1 MSEAAATGDEARHRF
16 HPLLVASVGLIASV
30 AYIFFAATT
39 DASAFS
45 FFWDGVVFHIPVVVG
60 LIPTYLA
67 WRRFPRGGAGW
78 ILMAVAYVLW
88 GIGSVYWKAVQQ
100 PGHDAGAFKGLDAIR
115 LILYPIAT
123 AGLFILGR
131 RRLQERS
138 QSAEVA
144 RQVSGTEGQRPIW
157 EAIAVSLATLAL
169 SITVLNNVQSLRAAA
184 DRSWTNV
191 AYPIGDALLLTV
203 SIATMSRR
211 RWHISLRW
219 WGLLA
224 ALLARFVANLIY
236 LNASA
241 DGFEGTRAA
250 VDVVF
255 PLTVMAV
262 AFCPFLP
269 SRRWMPLGWVVPRLA
284 IQSILTLVAAG
295 AVVVMRPPWPPL
307 VLALAAVCV
316 VGFVSVRSAR
326 HEGQLESG
334 LHEATTDSVTG
345 LLVRSAVL
353 GYVRGERGK
362 PLALV
367 VIDLVGFR
375 RINEE
380 LGRDAGDEILRS
392 IGESLQSTFASAVV
406 GRLSGDE
413 FIVAFPGVHD
423 VNQLCV
429 SIQKVV
435 AASRDIDGEVDLQ
448 FAAWCGGVSVPA
460 GWTGEPLD
468 LLRSADAA
476 LVDAR
481 NTTTAGYR
489 VFDDDLDSLDRDRR
503 AFIASLRAP
512 ASPKGL
518 LFYLQPKVNLV
529 EGSIV
534 GAEALARWAHPERG
548 LLTPDKFLP
557 TMTSIDKREL
567 TRHVVALMVAEA
579 VEWREHGRR
588 LDVAVNVTASDLVA
602 RGFSGEFLRSLDAQ
616 KLDPGQFTVELTE
629 EELIQDWQR
638 GAKTI
643 EVLRRFGVR
652 VSIDDFGTGYSSL
665 AVLHRLPFDEIKL
678 DREFLGTSATS
689 QGTSPVLSAA
699 IAVASS
705 MGVSVIA
712 EGIETPGQRDELVDL
727 GCVYGQGYFF
737 ARPMPV
743 DEFRTFTL
751 GPESV
756 RV

>member
-1 MSEAAATGDEARHRF
+1 MSEADPATPAAHSTYHGHIAVI
-16 HPLLVASVGLIASV
+16 LGVVASIAYAV
-30 AYIFFAATT
+30 FATT
-39 DASAFS
+39 TEDARFS
-45 FFWDGVVFHIPVVVG
+45 LAWDGIVFHIPVVAGVVA
-60 LIPTYLA
+60 LHLS
-67 WRRFPRGGAGW
+67 WRKFPRGGRGW
-78 ILMAVAYVLW
+78 SLLAVAYVLW

-100 PGHDAGAFKGLDAIR
+100 PGNETAAFKGLDGFR
-115 LILYPIAT
+115 LILYPLAA
-123 AGLFILGR
+123 AGLFVLGR
-131 RRLQERS
+131 RR
-138 QSAEVA
+138 QSARSRSATVA
-144 RQVSGTEGQRPIW
+144 RHIAGTDGRRPIW
-157 EAIAVSLATLAL
+157 EAIGASCAALAL
-169 SITVLNNVQSLRAAA
+169 SLAVLDNLQPISGVA

-191 AYPIGDALLLTV
+191 AYPIGDALLLTI

-236 LNASA
+236 LDASA
-241 DGFEGTRAA
+241 DGFEGTRAS

-255 PLTVMAV
+255 PLTAMAV

-269 SRRWMPLGWVVPRLA
+269 ERRWMPRHWVMARLA
-284 IQSILTLVAAG
+284 IQSILTLAAAS
-295 AVVVMRPPWPPL
+295 AVVLMRPPWAPL
-307 VLALAAVCV
+307 LLALVAVCV
-316 VGFVSVRSAR
+316 VGIVSVRSAR
-326 HEGQLESG
+326 REGQLESG
-334 LHEATTDSVTG
+334 LLEATADPVTG

-353 GYVRGERGK
+353 GYMRGEVGK
-362 PLALV
+362 PMALV

-392 IGESLQSTFASAVV
+392 IGGSLQLNFSDAVV

-423 VNQLCV
+423 VDQLCV
-429 SIQKVV
+429 SIQQVV
-435 AASRDIDGEVDLQ
+435 AAGREIDGEADLQ
-448 FAAWCGGVSVPA
+448 FSAWCGALSVPA
-460 GWTGEPLD
+460 GWDDEPLD

-481 NTTTAGYR
+481 TTTTAGYR

-503 AFIASLRAP
+503 GFIASLRAP
-512 ASPKGL
+512 AAPKGL

-557 TMTSIDKREL
+557 TMTSTDKREL
-567 TRHVVALMVAEA
+567 TRHVVALMVEEA
-579 VEWREHGRR
+579 VQWRDRGRR

-602 RGFSGEFLRSLDAQ
+602 RGFSGEFLRSVDAQ

-689 QGTSPVLSAA
+689 EGTSPVLSAA
-699 IAVASS
+699 IVVARS

-727 GCVYGQGYFF
+727 GCVFGQGYFF

-751 GPESV
+751 GPESA